1 MELIKADWTGL
12 DKQQFLNYLTSLK
25 NPQKVE
31 FFARVINTRQPILAI
46 PTPAIQKIARDISK
60 GNFLSFLKLNINDY
74 YETTLLNGFLICK
87 INDFETFKTYLI
99 GYAKKIDNWACCDQ
113 LRFNINKNNVGDYF
127 ALSCQMF
134 NKAEPFAR
142 RIGVRIWFKLISTD
156 FLPKIFE
163 IIAAT
168 NQNEQ
173 SYYVNMAIAWFL
185 CECYI
190 KQPAQTKQFLQ
201 RAKLNQFTLKK
212 FVSKCCDSFRISA
225 IDKQNLK
232 NLIKNA

>member
-46 PTPAIQKIARDISK
+46 PTPAIQ
-60 GNFLSFLKLNINDY
+60 
-74 YETTLLNGFLICK
+74 K